1 MKKLRLWND
10 IKRNKTI
17 HGALFLFLVFAYT
30 LAVVSVLVAVQLI
43 TSLQGLYRVAD
54 PPHFLQMHKGD
65 MNEEKIGRFAEDY
78 PGCEYWQVV
87 PMINIYGDSL
97 TVKKETGNTGL
108 GECRLDIS
116 MVKQNKDKDL
126 LLDQNR
132 EKASVKQGEMGIPM
146 LLKDA
151 YGIELGDRIELKT
164 KQGIQEFVVSKFV
177 LDAQMNSSMCSSTR
191 ILISDQDFDTMY
203 GKAGETEYLIE
214 TYFADTK
221 MAADFQTAYESAEL
235 PANGQAVTYP
245 VIFLL
250 SAITD
255 LGTAFLLLM
264 ASILMTCIAI
274 MCIRFT
280 VLATLEED
288 MQEIG
293 TMKAIGIAYREI
305 RGMYLEKYGF
315 LAVLAGIAGYLAALG
330 IGSIFTSHIRTMFG
344 KSEFTLAVVAFPII
358 ACVFVYVLVM
368 NGCRRTIKKIR
379 KVTVVDALV
388 TKEGFQGRRKKGKNR
403 KSGKSGLY
411 KNKWMPSNLL
421 LAVREVRQH
430 PGNWSVLFLVSLI
443 TTTIILIPV
452 NLIHTMK
459 SPEFV
464 SYMGSSP
471 EDIMITLENGKGLE
485 ERYAKAVEVLQ
496 KTDGIDSFAE
506 TGRVR
511 VMVPSAEEEKSIH
524 VDCGQTAGQGLEY
537 LSGKAPEGSD
547 QIALSYL
554 NASDLGKKAGD
565 RIQIAWGDH
574 AEEFVISG
582 IYQDVTSGGY
592 TAKSCNTF
600 KGADKELYTFYVTM
614 EEKAVSETAMLE
626 KATELSDALSTGYDV
641 APMAEFLDQTL
652 GGVTNQLQNMV
663 ALIVVMAYALTGL
676 VVVLFLKLRL
686 VKDYSQTATLKAL
699 GFSVSDIKKQYLYKT
714 GIVSIAG
721 IFIGVLFA
729 TAAGE
734 KILGL
739 ALRMAGI
746 GLAGVKFIVDPFAAY
761 VVCPVGLALTVIV
774 MTKICVKPVKSQNI
788 VALINE

>member
-17 HGALFLFLVFAYT
+17 HGTLFLFLVFAYT
-30 LAVVSVLVAVQLI
+30 LAVVSVLVAAQLV

-65 MNEEKIGRFAEDY
+65 MNEEAIGRFAEDY

-132 EKASVKQGEMGIPM
+132 EKASVKSGEMGIPM

-164 KQGIQEFVVSKFV
+164 EQGIQEFVVSKFV

-191 ILISDQDFDTMY
+191 ILISDEDFEAMY

-214 TYFADTK
+214 TYFTDTE
-221 MAADFQTAYESAEL
+221 MAADFQTAYESAGL

-245 VIFLL
+245 IIFLL

-288 MQEIG
+288 LQEIG

-305 RGMYLEKYGF
+305 RGMYLEKYRF

-330 IGSIFTSHIRTMFG
+330 IGSIFTAHIRTMFG
-344 KSEFTLAVVAFPII
+344 KSEFTLTVVALPVI
-358 ACVFVYVLVM
+358 ACVLVYVLVM
-368 NGCRRTIKKIR
+368 NDCRRTIRKIR

-388 TKEGFQGRRKKGKNR
+388 TKEGFQGRRKKGK
-403 KSGKSGLY
+403 SGKSGLY
-411 KNKWMPSNLL
+411 KSKWMPSNLL
-421 LAVREVRQH
+421 LAVREVAQH
-430 PGNWSVLFLVSLI
+430 PGNWSVLFLVALI

-464 SYMGSSP
+464 SCMGSSP

-485 ERYAKAVEVLQ
+485 DRYAKAVEVLQ
-496 KTDGIDSFAE
+496 KTDGIGSYEE

-537 LSGKAPEGSD
+537 LSGKAPEGED

-554 NASDLGKKAGD
+554 NAKDLGKRTGD
-565 RIQIAWGDH
+565 RIQIAWGNH
-574 AEEFVISG
+574 TGEFMISG

-600 KGADKELYTFYVTM
+600 EGTDKELYTFYVTM
-614 EEKAVSETAMLE
+614 EEKAASETATLE
-626 KATELSDALSTGYDV
+626 KATELSGALSSGYDV

-652 GGVTNQLQNMV
+652 GGVTDQLQAMA
-663 ALIVVMAYALTGL
+663 ALIVAMAFALTGL

-686 VKDYSQTATLKAL
+686 VKDYSQTATLKAM
-699 GFSVSDIKKQYLYKT
+699 GFSVADIKKQYLYKT
-714 GIVSIAG
+714 GIVSITG
-721 IFIGVLFA
+721 ILIGVLFA
-729 TAAGE
+729 TAVGE

-746 GLAGVKFIVDPFAAY
+746 GLAGVNFIVDPFTAY
-761 VVCPVGLALTVIV
+761 VLCPTGLALTVIV
-774 MTKICVKPVKSQNI
+774 MTGICVKPVKSQNI